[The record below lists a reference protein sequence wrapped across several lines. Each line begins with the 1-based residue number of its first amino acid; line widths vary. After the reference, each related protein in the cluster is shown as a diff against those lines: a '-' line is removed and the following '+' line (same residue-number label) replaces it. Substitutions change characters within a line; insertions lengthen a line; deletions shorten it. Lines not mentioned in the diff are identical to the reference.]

1 MKRSFLLTRDISLK
15 DIVNPNERTVLEK
28 SAIFCRK
35 DRPDNDCDPHRELF
49 SGLKYK
55 KIGSM

>member
-28 SAIFCRK
+28 SAIFGRK
-35 DRPDNDCDPHRELF
+35 DHPDCDSEPQR
-49 SGLKYK
+49 
-55 KIGSM
+55 

>member
-1 MKRSFLLTRDISLK
+1 MKRSFLLARDISLK

-28 SAIFCRK
+28 SAIFSRK
-35 DRPDNDCDPHRELF
+35 DHAHNDCDPHRELF
-49 SGLKYK
+49 AGLKYK